1 MSRTSTLA
9 LVTAA
14 LAFGA
19 CKSDTSSSGSSTT
32 ASGSTTASSTASST
46 SAGSSS
52 SGSATSSTGSTG
64 SGSTSSTASS
74 SSSGSSS
81 GSSTGGVDTPINPN
95 KLTVPTGFV
104 GEVVATGVAARELA
118 TLPNGDLLVSTT
130 SSDIYLLPN
139 AEAQGAPGTIHKF
152 ITMTDDNA
160 NGVAYAPNG
169 FIYVATEHAVWKI
182 PYTSGDQ
189 SEPDNSAVQLAAVRQ
204 GGIPAGSDGDVHH
217 TSSVAVSSTT
227 VFVGVGSSCN
237 ACVEIDPTRATIQQ
251 MGLDG
256 SNMTT
261 LATRFRNAIALTL
274 NPATGTLWAGG
285 AGQDSLPNRHPYEF
299 MDPVTLHTAPVDYGW
314 PDCEENQHAYTSGA
328 DCSNTIAPAL
338 EFDAYATNIGAI
350 FYPAGQTGTYAFPL
364 QYAGGL
370 FVTHHGSWHT
380 GPSTPPSVSFVPMNG
395 DAPTTAVDWND
406 PTAQW
411 TPFLYGMGT
420 TSSSAYT
427 ARATGV
433 AVGTQGSLFV
443 GDDQN
448 KAVYRIRPAP

>member
-1 MSRTSTLA
+1 M
-9 LVTAA
+9 
-14 LAFGA
+14 
-19 CKSDTSSSGSSTT
+19 
-32 ASGSTTASSTASST
+32 
-46 SAGSSS
+46 
-52 SGSATSSTGSTG
+52 
-64 SGSTSSTASS
+64 
-74 SSSGSSS
+74 
-81 GSSTGGVDTPINPN
+81 
-95 KLTVPTGFV
+95 
-104 GEVVATGVAARELA
+104 AARELA
-118 TLPNGDLLVSTT
+118 TLPNGDLVVSTT

-139 AEAQGAPGTIHKF
+139 AEAQGAPGAIHKF
-152 ITMTDDNA
+152 ITLSDDNA

-189 SEPDNSAVQLAAVRQ
+189 SEPDNSAVQIASVRQ
-204 GGIPAGSDGDVHH
+204 GEIPAGSDGDVHH

-237 ACVEIDPTRATIQQ
+237 ACAEIDPTRATIQQ

-285 AGQDSLPNRHPYEF
+285 AGQDSLPQSPSLRVHGPGDAAHRARRLRLAGLRGE
-299 MDPVTLHTAPVDYGW
+299 PARVRRRRGLLEHRRAGASSSPRTRPTSAPSSIRRDK
-314 PDCEENQHAYTSGA
+314 
-328 DCSNTIAPAL
+328 
-338 EFDAYATNIGAI
+338 
-350 FYPAGQTGTYAFPL
+350 TGTYAFPS

-370 FVTHHGSWHT
+370 FVTRHGSWHT

-395 DAPTTAVDWND
+395 DAPVTAVDWND

-420 TSSSAYT
+420 TSSSAYN

-433 AVGTQGSLFV
+433 AVGSQGSLFV

-448 KAVYRIRPAP
+448 RAVYRIRPAP